1 MQKVIAEDLR
11 SLIRKYVQKNG
22 LEPIWEPPLVRCAEA
37 CDPLFARLKEV
48 VVPSHYLPEDYLPGA
63 RTVISW
69 FIPFRKSIADGN
81 RDGFYCSA
89 AWAGAYLNTNAMAA
103 WLNERLA
110 ENIRARGGRA
120 AIPHDT
126 GMISREII
134 RSRWSQKHVA
144 WIAGHGSFGLNNMLI
159 SDVGC
164 VGRYYSLV
172 TDLETRPDPRVREER
187 CLYRKSGACGRCVR
201 RCPTGALG
209 AEAFDRRVCL
219 EMCESNEARY
229 PGADICGKCV
239 VGLPCSSARHGAPVQ
254 D

>member
-37 CDPLFARLKEV
+37 RDPLFARLKEV

-89 AWAGAYLNTNAMAA
+89 AWAGAYLTTNAMAA

-126 GMISREII
+126 GMISRVII

-159 SDVGC
+159 FGC
-164 VGRYYSLV
+164 GLRGPVLFPCDG
-172 TDLETRPDPRVREER
+172 
-187 CLYRKSGACGRCVR
+187 SGDAARSPGAG
-201 RCPTGALG
+201 GALSVQ
-209 AEAFDRRVCL
+209 EKRRMRPL
-219 EMCESNEARY
+219 RPPMSHRSL
-229 PGADICGKCV
+229 GRG
-239 VGLPCSSARHGAPVQ
+239 GL
-254 D
+254 